1 MAQRNTT
8 VIVEGQVVK
17 HERKSGSM
25 PASED
30 PNRTITWDYIEARVL
45 TAQMDVVEVRFPA
58 DNTIP
63 VPLAG
68 EVVRLWC
75 DVRAASGNVKI
86 TVQAVEPALVAV

>member
-17 HERKSGSM
+17 SERKSGSM

-45 TAQMDVVEVRFPA
+45 TAQMDVVEVRFPV
-58 DNTIP
+58 DGTIP
-63 VPLAG
+63 LPLRD
-68 EVVRLWC
+68 ELVRLWC
-75 DVRAASGNVKI
+75 DVRAASGNIKI
-86 TVQAVEPALVAV
+86 TVQAVESALVGV